1 MQWAGLS
8 FCSIILW
15 PPERNLCVLS
25 TGLWGITIRWRSKSI
40 AVVPCPWVLQQ
51 LARAQMHSCFADKSM
66 FSRGLVS
73 TKILFTF
80 LVGMQS
86 MSVSSFKGKT
96 SSSVWFLV
104 LALGKICILIWVS
117 CRGSGVKF
125 LHIESYRAK
134 NDKWHSFPL
143 TRPTTYINTHLV
155 DWCSLPTVCK
165 TKRGAIDKCN
175 CVRTHCK
182 HSKKI

>member
-1 MQWAGLS
+1 MRVIHGTVGHYDSVKEQIH
-8 FCSIILW
+8 CS
-15 PPERNLCVLS
+15 R
-25 TGLWGITIRWRSKSI
+25 
-40 AVVPCPWVLQQ
+40 AVSMGS
-51 LARAQMHSCFADKSM
+51 AATQMHSCFADKSM

-155 DWCSLPTVCK
+155 D
-165 TKRGAIDKCN
+165 
-175 CVRTHCK
+175 
-182 HSKKI
+182 